1 MGESWLAL
9 AAADQKKALIVKAM
23 ADSGM
28 LRGEIPSFAELLERF
43 ALLEQQC
50 NAITPSFS

>member
-43 ALLEQQC
+43 ALLERQS
-50 NAITPSFS
+50 NAIAPSFS